1 MYCSNCGNDAGQ
13 SKFCPNCGAEIQPS
27 AAQNKPLYEMPNT
40 EVENFNLFT
49 AYASMFKKYAQFSGR
64 SRRSEF
70 WFAGLMNFIIV
81 SILYFVLIVPRIDY
95 IGYEEDLVVIGIGAF
110 LIGIYSLITLIPNL
124 ALYVRRLHDTGK
136 SGWCLLLGLIPF
148 FGGIILFVFSVLDSQ
163 PGTNQ
168 YGPNPKG
175 R

>member
-27 AAQNKPLYEMPNT
+27 AAQDKPLYEMPNT

-70 WFAGLMNFIIV
+70 WFAGLMNSIIV
-81 SILYFVLIVPRIDY
+81 SILYFLLIVPR
-95 IGYEEDLVVIGIGAF
+95 IGAF
-110 LIGIYSLITLIPNL
+110 LIGIYSLVTLIPNL
-124 ALYVRRLHDTGK
+124 ALNVRRLHDTGK

-175 R
+175 K